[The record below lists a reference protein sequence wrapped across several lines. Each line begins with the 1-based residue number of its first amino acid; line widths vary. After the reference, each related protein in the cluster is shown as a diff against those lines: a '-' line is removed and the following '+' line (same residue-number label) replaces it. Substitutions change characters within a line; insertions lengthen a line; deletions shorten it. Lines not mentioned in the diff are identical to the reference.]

1 MSMNICVFG
10 SSSQGT
16 KNVYVEEAYKL
27 GELIAEQ
34 GYTCVNG
41 AGKYGVMGGVNN
53 GCFNSGGKILGVI
66 HNIFCVDSSEHPT
79 IKDLV
84 IVGGIDLYERK
95 LQLFDNSDC
104 IMVLPG
110 GVGTFDELWDGIS
123 ARSLGMKG
131 MTTKP
136 ICVVNINGFF
146 DGSIAQM
153 NRAFEDGILYQEVSE
168 YFHVENNVTDAL
180 NWCVDAVHS
189 SRKIPMD
196 THVRK
201 VERVLRKTNN
211 LHDHNIEFAVPSS
224 VSVPVAAPVANSAG
238 TDSVKE
244 NRAATYA
251 LALAGGVI
259 IGMLLSRVGQ
269 SARA

>member
-1 MSMNICVFG
+1 MNICVFG

-16 KNVYVEEAYKL
+16 KSVYVDEAYKL

-53 GCFNSGGKILGVI
+53 GCFQRGGKILGVI

-123 ARSLGMKG
+123 SRSLGMKG
-131 MTTKP
+131 MTIKP
-136 ICVVNINGFF
+136 ICVVNINGFY
-146 DGSIAQM
+146 DGSLLQM
-153 NRAFEDGILYQEVSE
+153 KRAFEDGILYQDVEE
-168 YFHVENNVTDAL
+168 YFHVEDNVTDAL
-180 NWCVDAVHS
+180 QWCVDAVHS

-201 VERVLRKTNN
+201 VERVLRKSNN
-211 LHDHNIEFAVPSS
+211 LHDHCTDFAVG
-224 VSVPVAAPVANSAG
+224 SAG
-238 TDSVKE
+238 TAAPASPSTSPSATSDEIKRNNVTTVVL
-244 NRAATYA
+244 AAT
-251 LALAGGVI
+251 AGVLL
-259 IGMLLSRVGQ
+259 GMLLSRL
-269 SARA
+269 STCTRA